1 MVSFVLFLVL
11 VQGVVAPKMRLRKF
25 DECELIYR
33 GHSLSDF
40 SGGFRD
46 YEAWGQSHLHGPRLK
61 VSFLTKI
68 ILQVY
73 FLSKMLCRKVV
84 PYISMLKQRINK
96 SIGCIQMLYC
106 VLCIFFF

>member
-25 DECELIYR
+25 DECELIYG

-46 YEAWGQSHLHGPRLK
+46 YEAWGQSHLRGPRLK
-61 VSFLTKI
+61 VSFLTN
-68 ILQVY
+68 
-73 FLSKMLCRKVV
+73 F
-84 PYISMLKQRINK
+84 K
-96 SIGCIQMLYC
+96 SIFCQKCYASR
-106 VLCIFFF
+106 LCLRFPC